1 MFHHFFSHPFQL
13 TYIVISYV
21 LGLICAGHAIM
32 NSRTPQGA
40 TAWVLFLISFPLI
53 SVPLFLIFG
62 RSRFKGYNTKRKIL
76 NYKVQEQFDQL
87 KPIEADYIPKSD
99 EIHMINSTISSG
111 NQPGFTKNNS
121 IELLINGIDTF
132 EGMLADLEK
141 AQNYI
146 VFQVYIFRCDEVGM
160 KFAEVLIRKAKA
172 GVRVTFLND
181 EIGAKLSKEL
191 VRDFTQAGVKLAPFN
206 SSNGRGRLQI
216 NFRNHRKIIVVD
228 GKVGY
233 VGGHNIGREYLGK
246 STYFGPWRDT
256 HVRLQGPS
264 VIAAQLACAKDW
276 YCCHETKLDADWK
289 IHLPESDSN
298 VMVLH
303 TGPADDKQT
312 CLLAHIALINS
323 AKKKVWIANAY
334 IVPPESLLDA
344 LILASLRGVDVRV
357 IFPVRSDALSVR
369 LASMVYKERML
380 EHGIKVYSYMAGF
393 LHQKTMV
400 IDELFGCVGS
410 ANLDCRSMFINFE
423 ISVVSTE
430 SAFIQ
435 NMSQMFENDFN
446 HSQELHLAEF
456 KKLSLF
462 KKISMRGANLLA
474 PVL

>member
-1 MFHHFFSHPFQL
+1 MLQHFLSHPFEY
-13 TYIVISYV
+13 TNIIVSYV
-21 LGLICAGHAIM
+21 LGLICAAHAILS
-32 NSRTPQGA
+32 SRTPQGA
-40 TAWVLFLISFPLI
+40 TAWVLFLISFPI
-53 SVPLFLIFG
+53 VSVPLFLIFG
-62 RSRFKGYNTKRKIL
+62 RSRFRGYNAKRKIL
-76 NYKVQEQFDQL
+76 NYKAQQQFDQL
-87 KPIEADYIPKSD
+87 KAIEADYIPKSD
-99 EIHMINSTISSG
+99 EIHIINSTISCG
-111 NQPGFTKNNS
+111 NQPGFTKRNS
-121 IELLINGIDTF
+121 IELLINGEDTF
-132 EGMLADLEK
+132 QQMLQDLEK
-141 AQNYI
+141 AENYI
-146 VFQVYIFRCDEVGM
+146 IFQVYIFRSDEIGQ
-160 KFAEVLIRKAKA
+160 KFADILIRKAKA
-172 GVRVTFLND
+172 GVRVSFLND

-191 VRDFTQAGVKLAPFN
+191 LRDFTRAGVKLGPFN
-206 SSNGRGRLQI
+206 SSNGRGKLQI
-216 NFRNHRKIIVVD
+216 NFRNHRKIIVID

-233 VGGHNIGREYLGK
+233 VGGHNIGREYLGR
-246 STYFGPWRDT
+246 SQYFGPWRDT

-276 YCCHETKLDADWK
+276 YCSRETNIDADWK
-289 IHLPESDSN
+289 IHLPQSDSN

-303 TGPADDKQT
+303 TGPADEKQT

-323 AKKKVWIANAY
+323 AKMRVWIANAY

-357 IFPVRSDALSVR
+357 IFPVRSDALTVR

-380 EHGIKVYSYMAGF
+380 DHGIKVYSYMAGF

-400 IDELFGCVGS
+400 VDDLFGCVGS

-430 SAFIQ
+430 STFIA
-435 NMSQMFENDFN
+435 NMSHMFENDFN